1 MLFLR
6 ITKGFDFFGKY
17 PEFYIKGKAK
27 ETTLIGRI
35 LTVIFII
42 IYIIIISYKLHRM
55 IHRVD
60 ITFYDSYII
69 DEEIPSIN
77 ITNENFYSLFSI
89 FNKNNEPFIEETI
102 YYPKAYFSDEE
113 IKEIELERCNLDK
126 LGSKYKKLYKETD
139 LINNYYCL
147 NRVNYTLKSYMNS
160 LIFKLFPCKNT
171 TENNNH
177 CNSKE
182 FINEYLN
189 GKSLIINF
197 EDILITPLNYNEPVK
212 ERFNNLYTLV
222 YKNFGQYLYVEMQLV
237 KIETST
243 NIIGFNFF
251 TNPKLQDFIK
261 YDSLEIIPQ
270 PGYDLNDDLNN
281 YPICEIEFQLNDK
294 ILSEKRQYI
303 QLIDVLGEI
312 GGLMEII
319 FSFFGVICN
328 FIGDILYVGTI
339 TNNLFS
345 FDINRKIILIKH
357 EKKINKVKIENDLIN
372 NNTLLNIVEIRKI
385 NSIKLK
391 SVFNNREKNFDK
403 ININPEINDLNSKT
417 NFKGYN
423 RDLDR
428 KKPKYSNK
436 SVNINNF
443 EMSEDKIK
451 NQIDTN
457 KYNDEYIID
466 NIKLTD
472 LFIDICLNLCKRR
485 NNLYKIL
492 LNEART
498 VIIQKLDIFNVFR
511 SLCSIEKEK
520 RNSSDNLFQIKMSE
534 DCFNNLS
541 SLLK

>member
-1 MLFLR
+1 
-6 ITKGFDFFGKY
+6 
-17 PEFYIKGKAK
+17 
-27 ETTLIGRI
+27 
-35 LTVIFII
+35 
-42 IYIIIISYKLHRM
+42 
-55 IHRVD
+55 
-60 ITFYDSYII
+60 
-69 DEEIPSIN
+69 
-77 ITNENFYSLFSI
+77 
-89 FNKNNEPFIEETI
+89 
-102 YYPKAYFSDEE
+102 
-113 IKEIELERCNLDK
+113 
-126 LGSKYKKLYKETD
+126 
-139 LINNYYCL
+139 
-147 NRVNYTLKSYMNS
+147 
-160 LIFKLFPCKNT
+160 
-171 TENNNH
+171 
-177 CNSKE
+177 
-182 FINEYLN
+182 
-189 GKSLIINF
+189 
-197 EDILITPLNYNEPVK
+197 
-212 ERFNNLYTLV
+212 
-222 YKNFGQYLYVEMQLV
+222 
-237 KIETST
+237 
-243 NIIGFNFF
+243 
-251 TNPKLQDFIK
+251 
-261 YDSLEIIPQ
+261 
-270 PGYDLNDDLNN
+270 
-281 YPICEIEFQLNDK
+281 
-294 ILSEKRQYI
+294 
-303 QLIDVLGEI
+303 
-312 GGLMEII
+312 MEII

-372 NNTLLNIVEIRKI
+372 NNTLLNIVERRKI